1 MLLDTAI
8 IALEVAQSLAK
19 STTLMQTTPKFLD
32 KLKSGRVALILAGR
46 RAAVSSRKG
55 GLLSATR
62 FWLELRCVRGLLVSM
77 PPAPNS
83 EERMKACQCA
93 RRLKHLDIL
102 LIESQRPIEPSR
114 DAGRMV
120 SWKMK
125 PIVFACEYL
134 VVDKNIRYRSRHHDG
149 CQHDQWQQCIAG
161 SM

>member
-93 RRLKHLDIL
+93 G
-102 LIESQRPIEPSR
+102 
-114 DAGRMV
+114 A
-120 SWKMK
+120 
-125 PIVFACEYL
+125 
-134 VVDKNIRYRSRHHDG
+134 
-149 CQHDQWQQCIAG
+149 
-161 SM
+161 